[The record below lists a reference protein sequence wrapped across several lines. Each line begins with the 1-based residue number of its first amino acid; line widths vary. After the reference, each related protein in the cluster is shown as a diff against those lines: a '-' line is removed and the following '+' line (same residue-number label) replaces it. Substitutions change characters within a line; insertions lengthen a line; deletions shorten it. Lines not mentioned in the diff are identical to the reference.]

1 MLALVHEIVT
11 MHSPHPRIQPLTLQV
26 IVHKQLFHSTPDKT
40 ANHRVMAVEEPVV
53 STFNSISI
61 QVVVE
66 DLARQ
71 RKEVMGREGAVPT
84 IHSKFS
90 QGALTATQV

>member
-1 MLALVHEIVT
+1 
-11 MHSPHPRIQPLTLQV
+11 
-26 IVHKQLFHSTPDKT
+26 
-40 ANHRVMAVEEPVV
+40 MAVEEPVV